1 MDPNALTQVVSQ
13 VGFPI
18 FVAVWLLWKG
28 EQQNQAIVSA
38 LNELKIAVTV
48 LSEKIG
54 GDSNGK

>member
-1 MDPNALTQVVSQ
+1 MDPNALTQLVSQ

-38 LNELKIAVTV
+38 LNDLKMAVTV

-54 GDSNGK
+54 GDESGK